1 MKNLLLIVT
10 LLFSFILNAQ
20 VVSQEFELTPENFR
34 SKSES
39 DKDYI
44 VIEVPGKT
52 NNELFNKSKQFIN
65 QYYNNPKFVTS
76 ESDNSQIVINAYG
89 SKYSMTMFSWYNE
102 YQIELQFKDGK
113 IKLSP
118 KFKWIK
124 NYNGG
129 DDIPLVLSSG
139 YMWAVFNKKGKVMRS
154 KSKEIAEQDLKD
166 FVTGLLN
173 KFHESSDN
181 W

>member
-1 MKNLLLIVT
+1 MKKFLLILT
-10 LLFSFILNAQ
+10 CLFSYLLDAQ
-20 VVSQEFELTPENFR
+20 VISQEFELTPDNFR
-34 SKSES
+34 NKSER
-39 DKDYI
+39 DNNYI
-44 VIEVPGKT
+44 VLEIPGKAKT
-52 NNELFNKSKQFIN
+52 DLFNKSKEFIN
-65 QYYNNPKFVTS
+65 QYYNNPKYVTS
-76 ESDNSQIVINAYG
+76 ESDNSQIVVNAYG
-89 SKYSMTMFSWYNE
+89 SKYNMTMFSWYNE
-102 YQIELQFKDGK
+102 YQIELQFKDDK

-166 FVTGLLN
+166 FVTGLIN
-173 KFHESSDN
+173 KIHESSDN